1 MPEHNTTETENQ
13 DKPAAVQP
21 AAPRRNSAKP
31 KKEKSWLDKNIHSL
45 LASGILLLTFFLYW
59 KIIMYPA
66 DLGKNGMKEILIYIV
81 GALTTVSTQIVSYY
95 FGSSSGSASKS
106 EELHDLRD
114 KTHAVNAPSNPT
126 SVPNNPP
133 SEPSNSPIVQP

>member
-13 DKPAAVQP
+13 DKPAAVQST
-21 AAPRRNSAKP
+21 APRKNREKRRNDKG
-31 KKEKSWLDKNIHSL
+31 WLEKNIHPM
-45 LASGILLLTFFLYW
+45 LAIGVLLLTFFLYGL
-59 KIIMYPA
+59 IICYG
-66 DLGKNGMKEILIYIV
+66 DNLETNGKKDIVIYIL

-114 KTHAVNAPSNPT
+114 KTHEVNAPSTPT
-126 SVPNNPP
+126 SASNNPP
-133 SEPSNSPIVQP
+133 IEPSNSPSIQP